1 MGLGESVELPSWT
14 RGTLAVGLGVRPTQA
29 LLHLPSPAFAPATHV
44 TQGTAGGLCLA
55 CPAPCGPPH
64 NTRTL
69 GTPVLGWQVL
79 RSSPETPA
87 CASSGRAL
95 LGLPLTAG

>member
-1 MGLGESVELPSWT
+1 M
-14 RGTLAVGLGVRPTQA
+14 GLGVRPTQA
-29 LLHLPSPAFAPATHV
+29 LLHPAQPSLRTGRSRHPGHGRRPVLGLP
-44 TQGTAGGLCLA
+44 
-55 CPAPCGPPH
+55 CPFGPPH

-87 CASSGRAL
+87 RASSGRAL
-95 LGLPLTAG
+95 LGLPQTAR